1 MIQMWL
7 FTRKSVDHFAC
18 CICHCFNLALFMQ
31 DHGLDTPNGY
41 NHLPVV
47 SYLYAYTETSTL
59 EEIPLNTA
67 DMNDRRRT
75 QNTTKF
81 RVAS

>member
-1 MIQMWL
+1 
-7 FTRKSVDHFAC
+7 
-18 CICHCFNLALFMQ
+18 MQ